1 MQETPQKQE
10 PAQAQKGNTPQ
21 YQDDEIDLRKLFQA
35 IGNFF
40 AGLWIGFI
48 RIIVSIRRVTIE
60 HKYLFLILIILG
72 VVGAIVF
79 SKTSRPYYRTSMLL
93 QISIYRGKLIEKSIE
108 KLDMLCKEEDRSE
121 LASVLGIDSLLAVQI
136 KGFEAIPFV
145 NEQEIIDLEILK
157 IQLKNL
163 KANEEQISQVI
174 SRLEIDNKST
184 YEIVVRVYDNSIIP
198 DFEEPVVNYFRN
210 IKYISKRLEI
220 NKQNRESKLRK
231 LQLEAEKMDSLK
243 SVIYRNLATL
253 SNRTREGSVNVIL
266 AEDNIT
272 NPLSVIREDMRLY
285 DEELAIRRL
294 LALEPEFEVV
304 DSFATFLTL
313 DSPRVTKSTVYSIL
327 IAIGLGYF
335 MILIRGIN
343 AYLSRVEKESA

>member
-1 MQETPQKQE
+1 MQEVPQKPDQV
-10 PAQAQKGNTPQ
+10 QDQQGNPPR

-35 IGNFF
+35 IGSFF
-40 AGLWIGFI
+40 SGLWFGFI

-72 VVGAIVF
+72 VVGAIGVN
-79 SKTSRPYYRTSMLL
+79 KTSRPYYSTSMFLK
-93 QISIYRGKLIEKSIE
+93 ISIYRGKLIENSIE
-108 KLDMLCKEEDRSE
+108 KLNLLCQEKGRSE
-121 LASVLGIDSLLAVQI
+121 LASVLGIDSLLAAQI

-157 IQLKNL
+157 LQLKNL
-163 KANEEQISQVI
+163 KTGEDQINQVI
-174 SRLEIDNKST
+174 SRLEIDNKSM

-220 NKQNRESKLRK
+220 SKQNRESKLRK
-231 LQLEAEKMDSLK
+231 LQLEAEKLDSLK
-243 SVIYRNLATL
+243 SVIYRNLASLTD
-253 SNRTREGSVNVIL
+253 RTREGSNNVIL

-272 NPLSVIREDMRLY
+272 NPLSVIREDMNLY
-285 DEELAIRRL
+285 DQELAIRRQ
-294 LALEPEFEVV
+294 LALEPEIEVV
-304 DSFATFLTL
+304 DTFGTFLTL
-313 DSPRVTKSTVYSIL
+313 DSPRVTKSMVYAIF

-335 MILIRGIN
+335 ILLIKGIN
-343 AYLSRVEKESA
+343 AYLLRFEKESA